1 MTGAVLTAGTVL
13 WCLLPQLEDR
23 FLRTKT
29 GFDTLQEYFKL
40 GVNFGQALVNRHRI
54 ELFILDQEGRIAVTF
69 TRLQWDIQDVL
80 HHAYTL
86 VTPNGVGYPLAR
98 PG

>member
-1 MTGAVLTAGTVL
+1 VVFGDS
-13 WCLLPQLEDR
+13 DR

-40 GVNFGQALVNRHRI
+40 GVNFGPALVNRHRI
-54 ELFILDQEGRIAVTF
+54 ELFILDREGKVAVTF

-80 HHAYTL
+80 RQACTL
-86 VTPNGVGYPLAR
+86 VTPWRRPLATTCR
-98 PG
+98 PEPPRQPRQRRGRAP